1 MKGSLYK
8 QLQILMTMLA
18 VGFILLFSF
27 ACKAK
32 GKENNVAATHQK
44 SKTFPH
50 QDSKLFTIRYSPKW
64 NHQSQFAG
72 FYMAREKGIYRKY
85 GLNVEILALEPGNSV
100 VELLRTGEAD
110 VTTMM
115 LLTALN
121 NHGKNIELVNL
132 AQCFQHSNLMLVGK
146 KSRGINSMESLE
158 GKRIGLW
165 LSDYRELSQHF
176 LKTHV
181 PNPIVLQIDWTN
193 TLFLRDAI
201 DVANL
206 MYYNEYHILLM
217 SGLEEEDLFTIRFKD
232 LDYDYVEDGIYT
244 TRAYF
249 DKHPQECKAFA
260 DATMEGWRY
269 AFNNPEET
277 LAVVMRIMKE
287 HHLPT
292 NISHQRWMLSAL
304 KDSVLDD
311 NKPLGVLDP
320 KDFADA
326 KTFILPQNPAISG
339 LAYERFFPHGSD

>member
-121 NHGKNIELVNL
+121 NHGKNI
-132 AQCFQHSNLMLVGK
+132 
-146 KSRGINSMESLE
+146 
-158 GKRIGLW
+158 
-165 LSDYRELSQHF
+165 
-176 LKTHV
+176 
-181 PNPIVLQIDWTN
+181 
-193 TLFLRDAI
+193 
-201 DVANL
+201 
-206 MYYNEYHILLM
+206 
-217 SGLEEEDLFTIRFKD
+217 
-232 LDYDYVEDGIYT
+232 
-244 TRAYF
+244 
-249 DKHPQECKAFA
+249 
-260 DATMEGWRY
+260 
-269 AFNNPEET
+269 
-277 LAVVMRIMKE
+277 
-287 HHLPT
+287 
-292 NISHQRWMLSAL
+292 
-304 KDSVLDD
+304 
-311 NKPLGVLDP
+311 
-320 KDFADA
+320 
-326 KTFILPQNPAISG
+326 
-339 LAYERFFPHGSD
+339 